1 MEKSVVRPGYKFDH
15 VNCRIIITR
24 EFHKKANVF
33 DSDEYK
39 TLLKIRKALPDYT
52 VEFAAP
58 HRKTSVKSR
67 MTLERMIRFIEKQPE
82 YESIMA
88 DLYKVRFPEDCAV
101 PAPFSVVKQ
110 WFFRRFPNYGRM
122 TPFDENGQ
130 LIENNM
136 VAATV

>member
-1 MEKSVVRPGYKFDH
+1 MEKTTTRPGFKFDH
-15 VNCRIIITR
+15 INRRIIITR
-24 EFHKKANVF
+24 KFNKDANVF
-33 DSDEYK
+33 GSNEYK
-39 TLLKIRKALPDYT
+39 TLQKLRKALPDYT
-52 VEFAAP
+52 VTFAAP
-58 HRKTSVKSR
+58 HRKTSAKSR
-67 MTLERMIRFIEKQPE
+67 MTLERMVRFIEKQPD

-122 TPFDENGQ
+122 TLFDENGQ
-130 LIENNM
+130 IIENNM